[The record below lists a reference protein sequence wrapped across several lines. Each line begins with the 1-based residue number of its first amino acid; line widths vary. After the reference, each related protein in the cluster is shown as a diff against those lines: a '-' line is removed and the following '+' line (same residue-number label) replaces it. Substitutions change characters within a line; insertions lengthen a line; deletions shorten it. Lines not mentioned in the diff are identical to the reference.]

1 MSDMAALSPRTFTVD
16 EYHRI
21 AELGIFDDERVE
33 LLDGLIVEMSP
44 IGTRHWHRHALIV
57 AYLNEHLRE
66 RAFVVGQ
73 GSFPLGQH
81 NEPQPDIALLSWKLS
96 EGPAR
101 RAEPDEIFACVE
113 LADSSLAKD
122 LGPKLRLYGRYG
134 IPDYLVVDLKANV
147 LLRFREP
154 HELGYRDCDRLTL
167 NATFSLAKLPGV
179 ILDAKP
185 FLE

>member
-1 MSDMAALSPRTFTVD
+1 MSDIAALSPRTFTVD

-33 LLDGLIVEMSP
+33 LLDGLIVEMTP
-44 IGTRHWHRHALIV
+44 IGTRHWRQHARIV
-57 AYLNEHLRE
+57 GYLNELLKG
-66 RAFVVGQ
+66 RALVVGQ
-73 GSFPLGQH
+73 GSFPLGTH
-81 NEPQPDIALLSWKLS
+81 NEPQPDITILAPALN
-96 EGPAR
+96 EGPPRVAQ
-101 RAEPDEIFACVE
+101 ADEIFACVE

-134 IPDYLVVDLKANV
+134 IADYLVVDLKANV
-147 LLRFREP
+147 LLRFRDP
-154 HELGYRDCDRLTL
+154 HELGYRACDRLTM

-179 ILDAKP
+179 VLDAKP